1 MPKAASTE
9 RTPVED
15 QTMPIRSCLIKSVAA
30 AALALAFA
38 GTAHATVSISC
49 SDMKFDS
56 SIDIVLGA
64 GPVPTVFSVL
74 MSVGGRQFSTE
85 PSLPGELV
93 DIAQAYDDGEV
104 FRIDLV
110 DPQVT
115 KRVAAIRL
123 LRGDHDTAPLQIGF
137 VQIEDEPPIGISC
150 EGP

>member
-1 MPKAASTE
+1 MPT
-9 RTPVED
+9 
-15 QTMPIRSCLIKSVAA
+15 RSRLITILAA
-30 AALALAFA
+30 ATSLFA
-38 GTAHATVSISC
+38 IAGPAHATVSISC
-49 SDMKFDS
+49 ADMKFDS

-64 GPVPTVFSVL
+64 GPVPNVFSVS
-74 MSVGGRQFSTE
+74 MSVGGRDFTTAPGQ
-85 PSLPGELV
+85 PGERV

-123 LRGDHDTAPLQIGF
+123 LRVEHDSMPLQIGIL
-137 VQIEDEPPIGISC
+137 QIEDDPPIGISC